1 MKMTIE
7 IDTEHD
13 APLVDAVMKA
23 LEGLKTEVARSAPG
37 RAEARASEPQRP
49 DESPYQAAS
58 RKIRENFEN
67 TTKPRRGRPPKK
79 REVTNAL

>member
-13 APLVDAVMKA
+13 SPLVDAVMRA
-23 LEGLKTEVARSAPG
+23 IEGLKTEVATKAMTSA
-37 RAEARASEPQRP
+37 PQRP

-58 RKIRENFEN
+58 RKIRENFEK
-67 TTKPRRGRPPKK
+67 TTIKPRRGRTPKE

>member
-13 APLVDAVMKA
+13 APLVEAVMRA
-23 LEGLKTEVARSAPG
+23 IEGLKAEVGRSVPG
-37 RAEARASEPQRP
+37 SPKAMTSAPQRP

-67 TTKPRRGRPPKK
+67 TTKPRRGRPPK
-79 REVTNAL
+79 NAR